1 MAKRT
6 EAWIR
11 DEVKSEEAS
20 QEESKQQWNADDEED
35 SLAEGVPLPK
45 GDVWYKDDGGWETK
59 QQTTCG
65 KVTVSV
71 VDNIIVSVVNCAVL
85 STCVAT
91 VYYII

>member
-20 QEESKQQWNADDEED
+20 QEESKQQWNADNEKD

-45 GDVWYKDDGGWETK
+45 GDVRYKDDGSRETK
-59 QQTTCG
+59 QQTTWLVTEG
-65 KVTVSV
+65 KVTVS
-71 VDNIIVSVVNCAVL
+71 AME
-85 STCVAT
+85 TVAKA
-91 VYYII
+91 